1 MQLVVAS
8 RNQKKI
14 AELRTMLAALCPA
27 VTLLSL
33 DDIHFTED
41 TPETGTT
48 FIENAL
54 IKANAIT
61 TKGYIAVADDSGLC
75 VDALNGA
82 PGIFSARYAN
92 DHGNDAANNAKL
104 LHALESVELPA
115 RTAHYA
121 CAIACTFPHAE
132 PIVVTG
138 RCDGVILRQPRG
150 NNGFGYDPLFF
161 DPTYQKTFAEL
172 SGEEKAAVSHRG
184 KAMRA
189 FANALAERLAALG
202 KESV

>member
-61 TKGYIAVADDSGLC
+61 AKGYIAVADDSGLC

-121 CAIACTFPHAE
+121 CAFPHAE